1 MTKTKLIS
9 SLGSTVAISL
19 LSAPIVQASENPF
32 AMQKVTNTIQ
42 LAEGMEKGLDGKCGE
57 GKCGDKLKDAAME
70 KMEKTKE
77 GKCGEGKC
85 GDKVKETTM
94 EKMEKTKEGKCGE
107 GKCGDKL
114 KDGAM
119 EMMK

>member
-9 SLGSTVAISL
+9 SLGGTVAISL

-42 LAEGMEKGLDGKCGE
+42 LAEGMEKGLDGKCG
-57 GKCGDKLKDAAME
+57 DKLKDAA
-70 KMEKTKE
+70 MEKTKE

-85 GDKVKETTM
+85 GDKVKDTTM

>member
-1 MTKTKLIS
+1 
-9 SLGSTVAISL
+9 
-19 LSAPIVQASENPF
+19 
-32 AMQKVTNTIQ
+32 
-42 LAEGMEKGLDGKCGE
+42 
-57 GKCGDKLKDAAME
+57 
-70 KMEKTKE
+70 
-77 GKCGEGKC
+77 
-85 GDKVKETTM
+85 M

>member
-1 MTKTKLIS
+1 MTKTKLIA

-19 LSAPIVQASENPF
+19 LSAPLVQASENPF
-32 AMQKVTNTIQ
+32 AMQKITNSIQ
-42 LAEGMEKGLDGKCGE
+42 LAEGMEKGLDGKCG
-57 GKCGDKLKDAAME
+57 DKMKDAAMD
-70 KMEKTKE
+70 KMDKTKE

-85 GDKVKETTM
+85 GDKIKDTSV

-114 KDGAM
+114 KDDAM

>member
-9 SLGSTVAISL
+9 SIGSTVAISL
-19 LSAPIVQASENPF
+19 LSSPIVQASENPF
-32 AMQKVTNTIQ
+32 AMQKLTNTIH

-57 GKCGDKLKDAAME
+57 GKCGDKLKDAPME

-77 GKCGEGKC
+77 GKCG
-85 GDKVKETTM
+85 DKVKDTTM

>member
-32 AMQKVTNTIQ
+32 AMQKVTTTIQ

-70 KMEKTKE
+70 KTKE

-85 GDKVKETTM
+85 GDKLKNTTM